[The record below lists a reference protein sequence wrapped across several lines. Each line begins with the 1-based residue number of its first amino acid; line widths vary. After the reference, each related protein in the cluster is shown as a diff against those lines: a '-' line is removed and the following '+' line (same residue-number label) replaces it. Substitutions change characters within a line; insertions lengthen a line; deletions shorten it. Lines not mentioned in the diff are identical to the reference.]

1 MLFSGR
7 EPQGRACMRTVGGV
21 CHRRGRVEM
30 IGRVFTK
37 RDERGFTLIELLIV
51 IVILGILAA
60 IVVFAVGTTSASSV
74 QAACHADGKSLET
87 ALESYKAQTGAF
99 PAAPGPPPAAGC
111 RQRGPPHPAG
121 RYDQVG
127 TPRSPPPSPEAAVSA
142 RAPCARPARPI
153 PGSRAGG
160 RRSGPRG
167 GEPSTARR
175 RHREGG
181 PGRPRRGA
189 APGSGPCP

>member
-1 MLFSGR
+1 MPFSGR

-21 CHRRGRVEM
+21 CQRRGRVEM

-99 PAAPGPPPAAGC
+99 PAADGNGNGTGAGWAALTTTATDANGNPIGPWLKQQPGTAHYRLSFAGTT
-111 RQRGPPHPAG
+111 G
-121 RYDQVG
+121 V
-127 TPRSPPPSPEAAVSA
+127 VSV
-142 RAPCARPARPI
+142 
-153 PGSRAGG
+153 SNS
-160 RRSGPRG
+160 SGNN
-167 GEPSTARR
+167 
-175 RHREGG
+175 
-181 PGRPRRGA
+181 
-189 APGSGPCP
+189 